1 LSQGSSG
8 ILQSIGW
15 KTKKL
20 LTAENA
26 EKIQSTQRKAKRF
39 DKSVRHFDFLG
50 DLCGVSRR
58 SLRLKAFDF
67 PKIETACF

>member
-20 LTAENA
+20 LTAENT
-26 EKIQSTQRKAKRF
+26 EKPRRDHRENQMTNILIEALLLFSAYSGFSQ
-39 DKSVRHFDFLG
+39 
-50 DLCGVSRR
+50 R